1 MGNLKMIINKR
12 ESSSILTVDNQI
24 SVTDTYTVGQ
34 DVPLRILLQDA
45 ISRLTTVKKKKIKK
59 KVTSRL

>member
-24 SVTDTYTVGQ
+24 SVIDTYTVGQ
-34 DVPLRILLQDA
+34 DVPLWILLQDA
-45 ISRLTTVKKKKIKK
+45 ISRLTTAKKKNKK
-59 KVTSRL
+59 KSHF

>member
-24 SVTDTYTVGQ
+24 SVIDTYTVSQ

-45 ISRLTTVKKKKIKK
+45 ISRLTTAKKKNKK
-59 KVTSRL
+59 KSHF

>member
-12 ESSSILTVDNQI
+12 KSSSILTVDNQI
-24 SVTDTYTVGQ
+24 SVIDTYTVGQ
-34 DVPLRILLQDA
+34 DVPLWILLQDA

>member
-1 MGNLKMIINKR
+1 MSNLKMIINKR

-24 SVTDTYTVGQ
+24 SVIDTYTVGQ
-34 DVPLRILLQDA
+34 DVPLWILLQDA

>member
-24 SVTDTYTVGQ
+24 SVIDTYTVGQ

-45 ISRLTTVKKKKIKK
+45 ISRLTTAKKKNKK
-59 KVTSRL
+59 KSHF